1 MSRIANHKTTGF
13 VEDTGDHLG
22 NPSLRDKFLD
32 ATPEAEAILFYFFFF
47 KGQKEIVNLIKKKK
61 SQETGQGN
69 VKEAQ
74 QPKERWPNASPQTA
88 SPLHSCPRHEQGWCE
103 G

>member
-1 MSRIANHKTTGF
+1 MSRIANHKTTEF

-22 NPSLRDKFLD
+22 NPSLRHKFLD
-32 ATPEAEAILFYFFFF
+32 ATPEAEAILFYFF
-47 KGQKEIVNLIKKKK
+47 KGQKEIVNLIKKKC
-61 SQETGQGN
+61 QETGQGN

-88 SPLHSCPRHEQGWCE
+88 SPLHSCPRPE
-103 G
+103 